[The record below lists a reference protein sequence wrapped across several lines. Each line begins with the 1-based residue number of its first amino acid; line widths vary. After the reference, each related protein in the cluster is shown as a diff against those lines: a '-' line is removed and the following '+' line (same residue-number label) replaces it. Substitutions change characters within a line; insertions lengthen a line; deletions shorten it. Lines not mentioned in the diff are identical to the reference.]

1 MIFGLD
7 RAKKFI
13 LDIIFPIECLGCG
26 REEEWLCINCF
37 KKIMPNTRVIHGK
50 NLDKVIT
57 LYSYDNEVIK
67 KLIHGLKYKFME
79 DLALPLGALLSK
91 ELKKL
96 EEQIGKPDFIAPI
109 PLHKKRLLERG
120 FNQAEL
126 IALKISEC
134 FGWPVEK
141 NVIMRSRLTASQVD
155 LDEAG
160 RKENMKDAFSAT
172 DLAKVLNQKIILI
185 DDVFTTGATME
196 ECARVLKNVGARE
209 VLGLALAKR

>member
-13 LDIIFPIECLGCG
+13 LNIIFPIECLGCG
-26 REEEWLCINCF
+26 KEEEWLCGGCF
-37 KKIMPNTRVIHGK
+37 EKIMPNTRVIHGK

-57 LYSYDNEVIK
+57 LFSYDNEVIK
-67 KLIHGLKYKFME
+67 KLIHGLKYRFME

-91 ELKKL
+91 ELKKM
-96 EEQIGKPDFIAPI
+96 EGQIGKPDFIAPI

-126 IALKISEC
+126 LALKISEC

-160 RKENMKDAFSAT
+160 RKENMKDAFSVT

>member
-26 REEEWLCINCF
+26 SEKEWLCINCF
-37 KKIMPNTRVIHGK
+37 KKIMPNIRVIHGK

-91 ELKKL
+91 ELKKM
-96 EEQIGKPDFIAPI
+96 EEQVGKPDFIAPI

-126 IALKISEC
+126 LALKISEC

>member
-37 KKIMPNTRVIHGK
+37 KKIMPNIRVIHGK

-126 IALKISEC
+126 LALKISEC

-172 DLAKVLNQKIILI
+172 DLAKALNQKIILI